1 MELPALAGRKILA
14 QIAVALL
21 LVSCAKSPAPQSSLE
36 VASSDAADRADTSAD
51 FTSYDQRAEIQ
62 GSEIQAP
69 DYSEQLASQALNPGD
84 TKLPELTLA
93 SNGTLTTLTI
103 ASPTGAASAAALADS
118 ATTQTL
124 SNPNRLVV
132 DFPQSIASKATSRTF
147 TNANPNYTEQ
157 VRVAAYNGKT
167 RIVFD
172 LTEGVSVTPSIT
184 ANEGNIAITLAS
196 NLTRDVGAT
205 SVGAANVGAAD
216 VGTTAVSSDSLTEIA
231 ATSPSLESSS
241 LTADTVPDD
250 SVPEFAANTDAMSA
264 NMSARL
270 ASMRF
275 EKAGIK
281 SNRLILDMDSAGV
294 YSLKRTAPS
303 EFVLRLEDAKLSE
316 SANQILVASSNEG
329 KIRSVR
335 PTVDGNDVILRIF
348 SAPDTSLKAESQGA
362 EIVVS
367 TTTLGAE
374 VLADARAQLAPA
386 KEGAG
391 SSEAVGDTAKDAS
404 VNLTSDAGG
413 DVSELSALLED
424 QQYTGRLISLDLQDT
439 DIDNALRI
447 IAEVS
452 NLNIVTTEDVQ
463 GKITLRL
470 IDVPW
475 DQALDVILKI
485 NSLGKVQ
492 EGNVVRIAPLEK
504 IRAEREAL
512 KQAKQAEEQLEE
524 LKVRYMRI
532 SYARAADLKPLTESV
547 LSERGTVAYDER
559 SNQIII
565 KDTKAGLSR
574 VVELVRKIDLR
585 TPQVLLE
592 TQIVES
598 TRGFQRQLGSKF
610 GFRFVQSPATGNG
623 TGWNFPNSVIGSAD
637 GNNLGGL
644 DSDSPGYINLLFG
657 SADGTKNLNVTLAA
671 AENEGL
677 AKVISRPSVATTNNK
692 QATIKSVTKL
702 RVKAPSGGTQV
713 AVGQGGQ
720 TSGSPVATETIEAG
734 ITLDV
739 TPQASPD
746 YYVLLDINA
755 KSSSFADGLGV
766 DGIPSEIERSATS
779 TILVSSGQTF
789 VMGGIYKITENN
801 SLDGIPFMKDIPVLG
816 HLFRYSNTNNSDE
829 ELLFFITPRIVEGS
843 FDDAAMKASL

>member
-1 MELPALAGRKILA
+1 
-14 QIAVALL
+14 
-21 LVSCAKSPAPQSSLE
+21 
-36 VASSDAADRADTSAD
+36 
-51 FTSYDQRAEIQ
+51 
-62 GSEIQAP
+62 
-69 DYSEQLASQALNPGD
+69 
-84 TKLPELTLA
+84 
-93 SNGTLTTLTI
+93 
-103 ASPTGAASAAALADS
+103 
-118 ATTQTL
+118 
-124 SNPNRLVV
+124 VV
-132 DFPQSIASKATSRTF
+132 DFPQSISSKATSQTF
-147 TNANPNYTEQ
+147 DNPSCGT
-157 VRVAAYNGKT
+157 VSSGCAKKIRVASYNGKT
-167 RIVFD
+167 RVVFD
-172 LTEGVSVTPSIT
+172 LAEGTKVTPSVSSS
-184 ANEGNIAITLAS
+184 EGNITIALSSDSA
-196 NLTRDVGAT
+196 
-205 SVGAANVGAAD
+205 AANLA
-216 VGTTAVSSDSLTEIA
+216 AVSS
-231 ATSPSLESSS
+231 TSIISTGSAGSS
-241 LTADTVPDD
+241 LTPSDTTLVA
-250 SVPEFAANTDAMSA
+250 PEFAANAPDLNSA
-264 NMSARL
+264 SDFNSSSGSDSSAARL
-270 ASMRF
+270 AAIRF
-275 EKAGIK
+275 ERAGAAR
-281 SNRLILDMDSAGV
+281 NQLVLDMDSAGV

-303 EFVLRLEDAKLSE
+303 EFVLRLEDATLSE
-316 SANQILVASSNEG
+316 AANQVLVAPSTDG

-335 PTVDGNDVILRIF
+335 PTVDGNDVVLRIF
-348 SAPDTSLKAESQGA
+348 SAPETSLRAESKNGG
-362 EIVVS
+362 IVVS
-367 TTTLGAE
+367 TASLGDE
-374 VLADARAQLAPA
+374 VFADARAQLAPEKDEPA
-386 KEGAG
+386 KAEGAKTEG
-391 SSEAVGDTAKDAS
+391 AEVAKDTS
-404 VNLTSDAGG
+404 VAANAGADAGATG
-413 DVSELSALLED
+413 ELSALLED

-452 NLNIVTTEDVQ
+452 NLNIVTTQDVQ

-492 EGNVVRIAPLEK
+492 EGNVVRIAPLDK

-532 SYARAADLKPLTESV
+532 SYARAADLKPLTETV

-559 SNQIII
+559 SNQLII
-565 KDTKAGLSR
+565 KDTKAGVSR
-574 VVELVRKIDLR
+574 VVELVKKIDLR

-598 TRGFQRQLGSKF
+598 TRGFQRQLGSRF
-610 GFRFVQSPATGNG
+610 GFKFVQSPATGNG
-623 TGWNFPNSVIGSAD
+623 TGWNFPNAIIGD
-637 GNNLGGL
+637 GSSNNLGGL
-644 DSDSPGYINLLFG
+644 SNSSPGYLNLLFG
-657 SADGTKNLNVTLAA
+657 SADGTKNLDVTLAA

-677 AKVISRPSVATTNNK
+677 ARVISRPSVATTNNK

-755 KSSSFADGLGV
+755 KSSSFAEGLGV

-801 SLDGIPFMKDIPVLG
+801 KLNGVPFMKDIPVLG
-816 HLFRYSNTNNSDE
+816 HMFRFSDTNNTDE

>member
-1 MELPALAGRKILA
+1 MELPVLVVGSRRLLA
-14 QIAVALL
+14 QIAVVFL
-21 LVSCAKSPAPQSSLE
+21 LVSCSARPAGTTVPDSSAA
-36 VASSDAADRADTSAD
+36 ASIGSETAGTGS
-51 FTSYDQRAEIQ
+51 FTSDSSALSSSSSAEQ
-62 GSEIQAP
+62 VTT
-69 DYSEQLASQALNPGD
+69 LNPGD

-93 SNGTLTTLTI
+93 ASGDNTTLTI
-103 ASPTGAASAAALADS
+103 VAPTGASSAVALANA
-118 ATTQTL
+118 ATTSAL

-132 DFPQSIASKATSRTF
+132 DFPQSISSKATSQTF
-147 TNANPNYTEQ
+147 ENPSCATMSSGCAKKI
-157 VRVAAYNGKT
+157 RVASYNGKT
-167 RIVFD
+167 RVVFD
-172 LTEGVSVTPSIT
+172 LAEGTKVTPSVSSS
-184 ANEGNIAITLAS
+184 EGNITIALNSDSAATNLAAVIS
-196 NLTRDVGAT
+196 AVI
-205 SVGAANVGAAD
+205 SSGAAGSSTLTPSD
-216 VGTTAVSSDSLTEIA
+216 TTLVA
-231 ATSPSLESSS
+231 
-241 LTADTVPDD
+241 
-250 SVPEFAANTDAMSA
+250 PEFAANTAGLGATGSDAS
-264 NMSARL
+264 SARL
-270 ASMRF
+270 AAIRF
-275 EKAGIK
+275 ERAGAAR
-281 SNRLILDMDSAGV
+281 NQLVLDMDSAGV

-303 EFVLRLEDAKLSE
+303 EFVLRLEDATLSE
-316 SANQILVASSNEG
+316 AANQVLVASSMDG

-335 PTVDGNDVILRIF
+335 PTVDGNDVVLRIF
-348 SAPDTSLKAESQGA
+348 SAPETSLRAESKNGG
-362 EIVVS
+362 IVVS
-367 TTTLGAE
+367 TASLGDE
-374 VLADARAQLAPA
+374 VFADARAQLAPEKGEPA
-386 KEGAG
+386 KTEGA
-391 SSEAVGDTAKDAS
+391 EVAKDTS
-404 VNLTSDAGG
+404 VAANAGA
-413 DVSELSALLED
+413 DVGATAELSALLED

-452 NLNIVTTEDVQ
+452 NLNIVTTQDVQ

-492 EGNVVRIAPLEK
+492 EGNVVRIAPLDK

-532 SYARAADLKPLTESV
+532 SYARAADLKPLTETV

-559 SNQIII
+559 SNQLII
-565 KDTKAGLSR
+565 KDTKAGVSR
-574 VVELVRKIDLR
+574 VVELVKKIDLR

-598 TRGFQRQLGSKF
+598 TRGFQRQLGSRF
-610 GFRFVQSPATGNG
+610 GFKFVQSPATGNG
-623 TGWNFPNSVIGSAD
+623 TGWNFPNAIIGD
-637 GNNLGGL
+637 GKSNNLGTL
-644 DSDSPGYINLLFG
+644 TESSPGYLNLLFG
-657 SADGTKNLNVTLAA
+657 SADGTKNLDVTLAA

-677 AKVISRPSVATTNNK
+677 ARVISRPSVATTNNK

-755 KSSSFADGLGV
+755 KSSSFAEGLGV

-801 SLDGIPFMKDIPVLG
+801 KLNGVPFMKDIPVLG
-816 HLFRYSNTNNSDE
+816 HMFRFSDTNNTDE

>member
-1 MELPALAGRKILA
+1 MELPVLVVGSRRLLA
-14 QIAVALL
+14 QIAVVFL
-21 LVSCAKSPAPQSSLE
+21 LVSCSARPAGTTVPDSSGA
-36 VASSDAADRADTSAD
+36 ASVGSETAGTGSFTSDSTSTPLTSAAAQVS
-51 FTSYDQRAEIQ
+51 T
-62 GSEIQAP
+62 
-69 DYSEQLASQALNPGD
+69 LNPGD

-93 SNGTLTTLTI
+93 ASGDNTTLTI
-103 ASPTGAASAAALADS
+103 VAPTGASSAVALAGA
-118 ATTQTL
+118 ATTSSL

-132 DFPQSIASKATSRTF
+132 DFPQSISSKATSQTF
-147 TNANPNYTEQ
+147 DNPSCGT
-157 VRVAAYNGKT
+157 VSSGCAKKIRVASYNGKT
-167 RIVFD
+167 RVVFD
-172 LTEGVSVTPSIT
+172 LAEGTKVTPSVSSS
-184 ANEGNIAITLAS
+184 EGNITIALSSDSA
-196 NLTRDVGAT
+196 
-205 SVGAANVGAAD
+205 AANLA
-216 VGTTAVSSDSLTEIA
+216 AVSS
-231 ATSPSLESSS
+231 TSIISTGSAGSS
-241 LTADTVPDD
+241 LTPSDTTLVA
-250 SVPEFAANTDAMSA
+250 PEFAANAPDLNSA
-264 NMSARL
+264 SDFNSSSGSDSSAARL
-270 ASMRF
+270 AAIRF
-275 EKAGIK
+275 ERAGAAR
-281 SNRLILDMDSAGV
+281 NQLVLDMDSAGV

-303 EFVLRLEDAKLSE
+303 EFVLRLEDATLSE
-316 SANQILVASSNEG
+316 AANQVLVAPSTDG

-335 PTVDGNDVILRIF
+335 PTVDGNDVVLRIF
-348 SAPDTSLKAESQGA
+348 SAPETSLRAESKNGG
-362 EIVVS
+362 IVVS
-367 TTTLGAE
+367 TASLGDE
-374 VLADARAQLAPA
+374 VFADARAQLAPEKDEPA
-386 KEGAG
+386 KAEGAKTEG
-391 SSEAVGDTAKDAS
+391 AEVAKDTS
-404 VNLTSDAGG
+404 VAANAGADAGATG
-413 DVSELSALLED
+413 ELSALLED

-452 NLNIVTTEDVQ
+452 NLNIVTTQDVQ

-492 EGNVVRIAPLEK
+492 EGNVVRIAPLDK

-532 SYARAADLKPLTESV
+532 SYARAADLKPLTETV

-559 SNQIII
+559 SNQLII
-565 KDTKAGLSR
+565 KDTKAGVSR
-574 VVELVRKIDLR
+574 VVELVKKIDLR

-598 TRGFQRQLGSKF
+598 TRGFQRQLGSRF
-610 GFRFVQSPATGNG
+610 GFKFVQSPATGNG
-623 TGWNFPNSVIGSAD
+623 TGWNFPNAIIGD
-637 GNNLGGL
+637 GSSNNLGGL
-644 DSDSPGYINLLFG
+644 SNSSPGYLNLLFG
-657 SADGTKNLNVTLAA
+657 SADGTKNLDVTLAA

-677 AKVISRPSVATTNNK
+677 ARVISRPSVATTNNK

-755 KSSSFADGLGV
+755 KSSSFAEGLGV

-801 SLDGIPFMKDIPVLG
+801 KLNGVPFMKDIPVLG
-816 HLFRYSNTNNSDE
+816 HMFRFSDTNNTDE

>member
-1 MELPALAGRKILA
+1 MELPAHMLVSSTPASQFSVQNFSVRRFLA
-14 QIAVALL
+14 QVAIVLL
-21 LVSCAKSPAPQSSLE
+21 LVSCARSPKPNEQDTAAIPFSSE
-36 VASSDAADRADTSAD
+36 SVAANTTGTVVTPARV
-51 FTSYDQRAEIQ
+51 
-62 GSEIQAP
+62 
-69 DYSEQLASQALNPGD
+69 LNAGD
-84 TKLPELTLA
+84 DKLPELTLA
-93 SNGTLTTLTI
+93 TSDTTTTLTI
-103 ASPTGAASAAALADS
+103 VAPTGAESAATLA
-118 ATTQTL
+118 AAAKTQSLT
-124 SNPNRLVV
+124 NPNRLVV
-132 DFPQSIASKATSRTF
+132 DLPQSIASRATSRTF
-147 TNANPNYTEQ
+147 ESTESNTAEK
-157 VRVAAYNGKT
+157 VRVSSYNGKT

-172 LTEGVSVTPSIT
+172 LAEGVNVSPSVTSE
-184 ANEGNIAITLAS
+184 NGNISIALANPAAIAAAATTADVTAQN
-196 NLTRDVGAT
+196 NLVPPPALIAPSTESSTDT
-205 SVGAANVGAAD
+205 SVAA
-216 VGTTAVSSDSLTEIA
+216 
-231 ATSPSLESSS
+231 
-241 LTADTVPDD
+241 
-250 SVPEFAANTDAMSA
+250 VPEFASTDAA
-264 NMSARL
+264 AENASARL
-270 ASMRF
+270 AAMRF
-275 EKAGIK
+275 EKVGSA
-281 SNRLILDMDSAGV
+281 SNQLVIDMDSAGV

-303 EFVLRLEDAKLSE
+303 EFVLRLEDATLSD
-316 SANQILVASSNEG
+316 SANQVLVAPSKDG

-335 PTVDGNDVILRIF
+335 PMIDGNDVVLRIF
-348 SAPDTSLKAESQGA
+348 SAPDTSLKAESQSGG
-362 EIVVS
+362 IVV
-367 TTTLGAE
+367 TTAGFGTELA
-374 VLADARAQLAPA
+374 ADARAQLAPA
-386 KEGAG
+386 KDAAKEPAKATDSTEGEKKD
-391 SSEAVGDTAKDAS
+391 SSAAANASGAEAASSGDGE
-404 VNLTSDAGG
+404 LT
-413 DVSELSALLED
+413 ALLED

-524 LKVRYMRI
+524 LKVRYLRI

-547 LSERGTVAYDER
+547 LSERGSVAYDER

-598 TRGFQRQLGSKF
+598 TRGFQRQLGSRF
-610 GFRFVQSPATGNG
+610 GFKFVQSPATGNG
-623 TGWNFPNSVIGSAD
+623 TGWNFPNSVIGDGS
-637 GNNLGGL
+637 GNNLGDL
-644 DSDSPGYINLLFG
+644 SNTSPGVLNLLFG
-657 SADGTKNLNVTLAA
+657 SADGTRNLDVTLAA

-677 AKVISRPSVATTNNK
+677 ARVISRPSVATTNNK

-755 KSSSFADGLGV
+755 KSSTFSDAANV

-789 VMGGIYKITENN
+789 VMGGIYKINEVNN
-801 SLDGIPFMKDIPVLG
+801 SNGIPFIKDIPVFG
-816 HLFRYSNTNNSDE
+816 HLFRFSDTNNTDE

-843 FDDAAMKASL
+843 FDDAAMKAAL